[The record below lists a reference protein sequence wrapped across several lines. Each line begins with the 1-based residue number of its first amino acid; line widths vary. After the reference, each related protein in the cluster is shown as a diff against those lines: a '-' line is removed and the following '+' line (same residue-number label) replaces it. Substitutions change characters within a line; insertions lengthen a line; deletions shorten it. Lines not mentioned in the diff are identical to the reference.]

1 MIRAKESRSW
11 IVGDKKEER
20 KNCESDRDNYK
31 ERVDD
36 GSGEGQSTKHRS
48 VRDDGGETG
57 TTAI

>member
-1 MIRAKESRSW
+1 M
-11 IVGDKKEER
+11 DNER
-20 KNCESDRDNYK
+20 QKGGEKNFQSDGDNYK

-48 VRDDGGETG
+48 ARDDGGETG